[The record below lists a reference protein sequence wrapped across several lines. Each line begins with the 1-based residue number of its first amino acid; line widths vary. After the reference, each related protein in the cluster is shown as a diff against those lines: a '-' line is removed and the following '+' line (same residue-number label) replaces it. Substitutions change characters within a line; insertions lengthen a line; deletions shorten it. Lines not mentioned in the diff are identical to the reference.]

1 VVAQQT
7 TDVRHRSHVQD
18 GKERFSFVPMEEI
31 ERIVKTWCALKSVF
45 LKSREIEFFLLLR
58 MISDR

>member
-1 VVAQQT
+1 M
-7 TDVRHRSHVQD
+7 RRRIRSQD
-18 GKERFSFVPMEEI
+18 GAEHFSFVPMEEI

-58 MISDR
+58 MISGR